1 MLSAAQRGRCCVQD
15 DEPWYCARC
24 LVEQRLMKK
33 EGRTWESKHDLL
45 RREKEK
51 KQNAAARQEQRA
63 AAGENERPRPT
74 RSSGQHGEE
83 GEGSAEDEARRAER
97 KRLRKL
103 RKRAE
108 AEAEA
113 KAKAKA
119 TQSAPTP
126 QRSTYAAHS
135 PSCAVAR
142 MDTQPDID
150 DLKPHMHM
158 RTP

>member
-1 MLSAAQRGRCCVQD
+1 MLGAARACCVQD

-51 KQNAAARQEQRA
+51 KQNAAARQEQHS
-63 AAGENERPRPT
+63 AAGDDERPRPT

-83 GEGSAEDEARRAER
+83 GVGSAEEEARRAER

-113 KAKAKA
+113 KA
-119 TQSAPTP
+119 TQPAPTP

-135 PSCAVAR
+135 RSCAVAR

-150 DLKPHMHM
+150 GSKPHM